1 MDDLNQSKEVL
12 FLVNT
17 ELFRVLQWK
26 FHPEFSKTAY
36 TVRLN
41 PQPVPQDPRS
51 NVKGNSPTGFSEQLS
66 ILFISKDFTTTSH
79 EISNKL
85 NGITCLSK

>member
-66 ILFISKDFTTTSH
+66 ILFISNDFYHDKS
-79 EISNKL
+79 
-85 NGITCLSK
+85 